1 MDYRT
6 YLWTTVK
13 MQIKGHLDFYSA
25 LHMTL
30 HKLIPKGRALVLCQA
45 FLETLRQPDYDAI
58 MKNINAIAISL
69 TNGNFNAIA
78 LSNNGRKT

>member
-30 HKLIPKGRALVLCQA
+30 HKLIPKGRGLVLSQA
-45 FLETLRQPDYDAI
+45 FLETLRQQKKI
-58 MKNINAIAISL
+58 KFLINFYFISCDL
-69 TNGNFNAIA
+69 KRRVA
-78 LSNNGRKT
+78 LA